1 MFFIIDRSIFLADTN
16 FQSYFN
22 VITVCSTFLQR
33 SYRFVDD
40 MIKNQ
45 IVVKINASQK
55 LRKYLNEK

>member
-45 IVVKINASQK
+45 IFIKNQCYSEIKKIP
-55 LRKYLNEK
+55 E